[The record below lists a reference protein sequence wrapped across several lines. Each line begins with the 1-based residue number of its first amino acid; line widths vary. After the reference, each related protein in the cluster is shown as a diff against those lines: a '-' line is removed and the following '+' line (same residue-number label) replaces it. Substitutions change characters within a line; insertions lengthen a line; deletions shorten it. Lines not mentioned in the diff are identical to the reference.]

1 MRKLIKVGLTGG
13 ICSGKSTI
21 SLMLK
26 ESGFKVIDADEIAK
40 EVLSKYPEILEEV
53 RLTFGGTFFDWRGNF
68 RRREFGNHIF
78 RFQKERL
85 KYEAIIMPYIKK
97 EIDEAF
103 KLYEKDGEKL
113 VVLDGATLIENGYHK
128 ELDMMV
134 LVWVNLQT
142 QIERLKFR
150 DKLTQNEAVNRINAQ
165 WSLEKKKK
173 FVNLVIDNNNNIIKT
188 KEQVDD
194 FIELLNLYK
203 K

>member
-1 MRKLIKVGLTGG
+1 MIKVGLTGG

-21 SLMLK
+21 SLMLQD
-26 ESGFKVIDADEIAK
+26 SGFKVIDADEIAK
-40 EVLSKYPEILEEV
+40 NVLSKYPEILEEV
-53 RLTFGGTFFDWRGNF
+53 RVNFGGTFFDWRGDF

-85 KYEAIIMPYIKK
+85 KYESIIMPYIRK
-97 EIDEAF
+97 EIDAALEF
-103 KLYEKDGEKL
+103 YEKNNEKL
-113 VVLDGATLIENGYHK
+113 VVLDGATLIENNYHK
-128 ELDMMV
+128 EMDMMV
-134 LVWVNLQT
+134 LVWVTLQA

-165 WSLEKKKK
+165 WSLEKKKD
-173 FVNLVIDNNNNIIKT
+173 FVNLIIDNSNSLIKT
-188 KEQVDD
+188 KEQIDD

>member
-1 MRKLIKVGLTGG
+1 
-13 ICSGKSTI
+13 
-21 SLMLK
+21 
-26 ESGFKVIDADEIAK
+26 
-40 EVLSKYPEILEEV
+40 
-53 RLTFGGTFFDWRGNF
+53 
-68 RRREFGNHIF
+68 
-78 RFQKERL
+78 
-85 KYEAIIMPYIKK
+85 MPYIKK

-103 KLYEKDGEKL
+103 KVHEKNGEQL

-134 LVWVNLQT
+134 LVWVTLQV

-165 WSLEKKKK
+165 WSLEKKKE
-173 FVNLVIDNNNNIIKT
+173 FVNLVIDNSNNIIKT

>member
-1 MRKLIKVGLTGG
+1 MIKVGLTGG

-26 ESGFKVIDADEIAK
+26 DNGFKVIDADEIAK
-40 EVLSKYPEILEEV
+40 SVLSKYPEILEEV
-53 RLTFGGTFFDWRGNF
+53 RLNFGGTFFDWRGDF

-85 KYEAIIMPYIKK
+85 KYENIIMPYIRK
-97 EIDEAF
+97 EIEEAF
-103 KLYEKDGEKL
+103 QLHEKNNEKL
-113 VVLDGATLIENGYHK
+113 VVLDGATLIEHNYHK
-128 ELDMMV
+128 EMDMMV
-134 LVWVNLQT
+134 LVWVNIQA

-165 WSLEKKKK
+165 WSLEKKKE
-173 FVNLVIDNNNNIIKT
+173 FVNLIIDNSNSLIKT
-188 KEQVDD
+188 KEQIDD